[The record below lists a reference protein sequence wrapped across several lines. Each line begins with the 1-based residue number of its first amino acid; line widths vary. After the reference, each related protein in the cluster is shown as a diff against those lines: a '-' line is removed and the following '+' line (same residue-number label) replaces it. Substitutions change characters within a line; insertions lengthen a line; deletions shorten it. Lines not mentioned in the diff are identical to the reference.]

1 MRSSPAHWQMDA
13 RSRPDKLP
21 VLSSFIHLFID
32 EKIISPQTSSHTL
45 IRVDV
50 WGIFLVQY
58 QHSSGSR
65 CRSWPRRDIRPSQI
79 YSSDRKP
86 CAFARYLWFHDPSRF
101 RKIHSPRYSRSE
113 EHTSELQS
121 LMRISYAVF
130 CLKKKKQNQRQ
141 NI

>member
-101 RKIHSPRYSRSE
+101 RKIHSPRYSCLPDPSRSGKVCHRHPDIRSE
-113 EHTSELQS
+113 EPTSELQS
-121 LMRISYAVF
+121 PM
-130 CLKKKKQNQRQ
+130 
-141 NI
+141 